1 MGSASVVGAARQS
14 LGPVGVYLPIPFTS
28 TPPVSLQREAVVRLE
43 RAGYRTAWVN
53 ETVGGRDPLVQL
65 ALLLPAAE
73 RMTFG
78 TGVANIWARAPQTAH
93 GAAAML
99 AQAYPGRLVLG
110 LGTGYPQ
117 QAAAVGREWTSPL
130 AAMRDYLERM
140 AAPTM
145 TPALEA
151 SYPRLVAANG
161 PKMIALARDMAD
173 GALPAGLPPAFTAQ
187 ARNALG
193 PDKPLAV
200 GLSVITDTADRET
213 ARARARDA
221 VSTSLS
227 RSWYA
232 ATIARLGYPEQ
243 EIGAVGD
250 ELVSA
255 IVAHG
260 DPESIAATV
269 AAHLAA
275 GADHVILLPP
285 AGGGGADLMTG
296 VGQLDQLAPACRW
309 TEARTADQMAP
320 RMPSISRMA
329 RSTSPVSAASRR
341 PANSPGG
348 ARTRLIYGA
357 RVRAPSMSISGRKIA
372 GCALV
377 EVGATISV
385 ESRIPSL

>member
-1 MGSASVVGAARQS
+1 MGSASVAGAARQS

-43 RAGYRTAWVN
+43 RVGYRTAWVN

-173 GALPAGLPPAFTAQ
+173 GALPAGLPQAFTAQ

-193 PDKPLAV
+193 PDKLLAV
-200 GLSVITDTADRET
+200 GLSVIADTADRET

-221 VSTSLS
+221 VATSLS

-232 ATIARLGYPEQ
+232 ATIARLGYPDQ
-243 EIGAVGD
+243 EIAAVGD

-296 VGQLDQLAPACRW
+296 VGQLEQLAPALP
-309 TEARTADQMAP
+309 QP
-320 RMPSISRMA
+320 R
-329 RSTSPVSAASRR
+329 
-341 PANSPGG
+341 
-348 ARTRLIYGA
+348 
-357 RVRAPSMSISGRKIA
+357 
-372 GCALV
+372 
-377 EVGATISV
+377 
-385 ESRIPSL
+385 